1 MRNGRSVLDK
11 PANRAILH
19 GQRQRLEHQAKM
31 AADAENKRAQTV
43 ARRRR
48 SSSAASRPHVP
59 KESGGVGGLSYTTI
73 MIALLFFP
81 LLSHFL
87 TQTWTFGSEPYL
99 RPYIRMIQESPYNPL
114 GRTLITLTP
123 AELARYDG
131 SSEKRPVYV
140 AIDGEVY
147 DVSANRRVY
156 GKGGSYNM
164 MYVTSHRLTTN
175 FECARD

>member
-1 MRNGRSVLDK
+1 MLDK
-11 PANRAILH
+11 PANRAILK

-31 AADAENKRAQTV
+31 AALAEQKRAQTV

-48 SSSAASRPHVP
+48 SSSASARPQVP
-59 KESGGVGGLSYTTI
+59 APSSSMSYTTI
-73 MIALLFFP
+73 LITLLFLP

-87 TQTWTFGSEPYL
+87 TQSWTFGTEPYL

-114 GRTLITLTP
+114 GRKMLELSP
-123 AELARYDG
+123 EELARYDG
-131 SSEKRPVYV
+131 SSDQRPVYV

-147 DVSANRRVY
+147 DVSANRRIY

-164 MYVTSHRLTTN
+164 M
-175 FECARD
+175 